1 MEEDLMRM
9 QRTLME
15 RRRVRQYKKS
25 DAPRMRWTEELH
37 HRFVA
42 AVDLLGGETRAT
54 PKRIME
60 TMGLKGISISH
71 VKSHLQMYR
80 SWTSLHNIH
89 DQRQPQEHPWHEL
102 VALAHTRPSFE
113 AALRGHAARNTIP
126 SAISNVNNL
135 GQRWSSLGNFATS
148 QDENDEVVLKKQHHA
163 AIAGQSEQCGVV
175 KWYWFTRGKKTKAS
189 IECCSSDAYGSTR
202 LGPQPIALNAGY
214 RHATLMLDGGRDA
227 ANH

>member
-148 QDENDEVVLKKQHHA
+148 QDENDEVVLKKQHQYLSLELT
-163 AIAGQSEQCGVV
+163 ISLPCG
-175 KWYWFTRGKKTKAS
+175 S
-189 IECCSSDAYGSTR
+189 
-202 LGPQPIALNAGY
+202 
-214 RHATLMLDGGRDA
+214 
-227 ANH
+227 